1 MKKETYDV
9 TGMSCAACSSRV
21 EKAVA
26 KQPGAQQV
34 AVNLLK
40 NSMVVE
46 YDESQLSSAQII
58 AAVEKAG
65 YGASLHAKP
74 GSAPTAQTAETGG
87 ASAAQKAYS
96 DMKKRLALS
105 LLFTIPLFY
114 LSMGHMMGWP
124 LPACFLGMENA
135 MTFAFTQFLLL
146 LPIVYINLQYYIV
159 GFKTLWQRSPN
170 MDSLIALGSSAAI
183 VYGIYAIYKIGI
195 GFGQMD
201 MDTVHTY
208 MMELYFESAGTIL
221 TLITMGKTMEAR
233 AKGKTSDAITKLMD
247 LAPKTA
253 TVERNGVESVIPV
266 EEVQLGDVLIVK
278 AGESVPVDGVVLE
291 GTSSVDESALTGES
305 IPVEKQAGDS
315 VIGATINKSGY
326 FKMPFVGKLIITVGF
341 VLALDLGLIIFNY
354 FRFKSKGLAYNFPVF
369 ALIQVTM
376 ALVVGTLL
384 FFIAINFNRLRE
396 SGNRLANGD
405 YGEDLD
411 SRVMFGDFKA
421 INDSF
426 ITLKDDVINALEE
439 KNKNEKMRS
448 ELIANISHDIKTPLT
463 SIINYTDIIRSGKCS
478 EAELNEYY
486 EIINKQSK
494 RLTNLLQ
501 NLIDVSQITTGSVKI
516 TLDSL
521 NLGIFISQVL
531 DGVGSKLEEKNLTL
545 DERLPREDIYITADG
560 QKLWRIFENLLSNVS
575 KYAMPNT
582 RVYLN
587 VKEIEDNRVKIELK
601 NISEKKI
608 EATPEELL
616 ERFTRDDTARNTD
629 GNGLGL
635 SIIKSLTELQGGSFE
650 IAVDGDLFK
659 AILIFEKA
667 TNGSE

>member
-1 MKKETYDV
+1 MKNTPHGYCICPEGGIKLKKETYDV

-74 GSAPTAQTAETGG
+74 GSAPAAQTAETGG

-146 LPIVYINLQYYIV
+146 LPIVYINRQYYIV

-266 EEVQLGDVLIVK
+266 
-278 AGESVPVDGVVLE
+278 
-291 GTSSVDESALTGES
+291 
-305 IPVEKQAGDS
+305 
-315 VIGATINKSGY
+315 
-326 FKMPFVGKLIITVGF
+326 
-341 VLALDLGLIIFNY
+341 
-354 FRFKSKGLAYNFPVF
+354 
-369 ALIQVTM
+369 
-376 ALVVGTLL
+376 
-384 FFIAINFNRLRE
+384 
-396 SGNRLANGD
+396 
-405 YGEDLD
+405 
-411 SRVMFGDFKA
+411 
-421 INDSF
+421 
-426 ITLKDDVINALEE
+426 
-439 KNKNEKMRS
+439 
-448 ELIANISHDIKTPLT
+448 
-463 SIINYTDIIRSGKCS
+463 
-478 EAELNEYY
+478 
-486 EIINKQSK
+486 
-494 RLTNLLQ
+494 
-501 NLIDVSQITTGSVKI
+501 
-516 TLDSL
+516 
-521 NLGIFISQVL
+521 
-531 DGVGSKLEEKNLTL
+531 
-545 DERLPREDIYITADG
+545 
-560 QKLWRIFENLLSNVS
+560 
-575 KYAMPNT
+575 
-582 RVYLN
+582 
-587 VKEIEDNRVKIELK
+587 
-601 NISEKKI
+601 
-608 EATPEELL
+608 
-616 ERFTRDDTARNTD
+616 
-629 GNGLGL
+629 
-635 SIIKSLTELQGGSFE
+635 
-650 IAVDGDLFK
+650 
-659 AILIFEKA
+659 
-667 TNGSE
+667 